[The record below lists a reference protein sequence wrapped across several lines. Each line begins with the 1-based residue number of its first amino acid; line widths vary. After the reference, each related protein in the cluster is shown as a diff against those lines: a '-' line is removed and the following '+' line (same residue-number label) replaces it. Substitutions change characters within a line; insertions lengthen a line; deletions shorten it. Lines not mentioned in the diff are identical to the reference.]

1 MCVVLLELDKF
12 YCGWNIVNDGYVS
25 PIDKKTSLLIS
36 QFIEESEIIIELN
49 KDDDFKYKISFY
61 KKVDLIIIYD
71 INKLN
76 DIPNYYKGRVIIHSL
91 EKINY
96 NILLRKGLEI
106 ASKFEYTTVRKY
118 RNVGL
123 FLYHLE
129 SEPWYL
135 KYVDILYQDLDKVYE
150 HFNLNKNIRIAKYSL
165 TLVLEKKEL

>member
-1 MCVVLLELDKF
+1 MCVGLLELDKF
-12 YCGWNIVNDGYVS
+12 YCAWNIVSGEYIS

-36 QFIEESEIIIELN
+36 EFIEESNVILELN

-61 KKVDLIIIYD
+61 KKVDLVIIYD

-76 DIPNYYKGRVIIHSL
+76 DIPNYYKGRVIIHTL

-96 NILLRKGLEI
+96 NILARKGLEI
-106 ASKFEYTTVRKY
+106 TGKFEYTTVRKY
-118 RNVGL
+118 RDVGL

-135 KYVDILYQDLDKVYE
+135 KHNDILYQDLDKIYE
-150 HFNLNKNIRIAKYSL
+150 HFNINKNIRIAKYSL
-165 TLVLEKKEL
+165 TLVLDKKEL